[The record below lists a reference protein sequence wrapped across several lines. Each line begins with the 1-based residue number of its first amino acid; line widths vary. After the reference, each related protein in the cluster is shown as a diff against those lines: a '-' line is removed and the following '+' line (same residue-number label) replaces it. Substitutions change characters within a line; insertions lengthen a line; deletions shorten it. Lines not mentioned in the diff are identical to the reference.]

1 VPSDGRR
8 IPGIEGLRA
17 LAASSILV
25 FHCWFFS
32 TPNEMIRLG
41 PLTSFVPDLAFGVTL
56 FFVLSGF
63 LLYRPFAAAV
73 LAGTRAPSIRRYLI
87 NRMLRILPAYWV
99 ILLLVGFVLQSA
111 FVFLPHHP
119 IHGGLFDPSELFSN
133 MFLVQNYRPWTL
145 LTGIVPA
152 WSLGVEVVFYLT
164 LPVLALVALSLAR
177 RSSNPLR
184 RRLAALAPALI
195 LLAIGAS
202 GKAVATFVVTSHGP
216 FAGYQHDWNSVIE
229 KSFWCHADLFAF
241 GSALAVIQLEV
252 DRGEI
257 RPSRFWRAIAA
268 ATAVGAYAVT
278 ARWTNDIGERLGRS
292 PFNTLMAFACALLVA
307 LVVIR
312 SDDEQRQP
320 LLVRFLETRPLVA
333 VGVASYSVFLWHEP
347 IIYWLHDHHL
357 AWSGSAGFAPNLAV
371 TALVTGALSALTW
384 RYVERPA
391 LGLKRKKS
399 GVSPPTMPIEQL
411 EAAP

>member
-1 VPSDGRR
+1 
-8 IPGIEGLRA
+8 
-17 LAASSILV
+17 
-25 FHCWFFS
+25 
-32 TPNEMIRLG
+32 
-41 PLTSFVPDLAFGVTL
+41 VPDLAFGVTL
-56 FFVLSGF
+56 FFSLSGF
-63 LLYRPFAAAV
+63 LLYRPFAAT
-73 LAGTRAPSIRRYLI
+73 LLGGTRPPSIRKYLI

-99 ILLLVGFVLQSA
+99 ILFVVGFVLQSA

-119 IHGGLFDPSELFSN
+119 LHGGLFDPDELFSN
-133 MFLVQNYRPWTL
+133 MFLVQNYRPQTL

-164 LPVLALVALSLAR
+164 LPLLVLVAFALAR
-177 RSSNPLR
+177 RLPS

-202 GKAVATFVVTSHGP
+202 GKAVATFAVTSHGP

-241 GSALAVIQLEV
+241 GMALAVIHVEV
-252 DRGEI
+252 DRGTI
-257 RPSRFWRAIAA
+257 RPPRFWQAIAA
-268 ATAVGAYAVT
+268 ATAVGAYAAT
-278 ARWTNDIGERLGRS
+278 ARWTDDIGERLGRS
-292 PFNTLMAFACALLVA
+292 PFNTLMALACALLVS

-312 SDDEQRQP
+312 SGDGDQQRQP
-320 LLVRFLETRPLVA
+320 RLVRFLETRPLVA
-333 VGVASYSVFLWHEP
+333 VGVVSYSVFLWHEP

-357 AWSGSAGFAPNLAV
+357 AWAGPAGFVPNLAL

-391 LGLKRKKS
+391 LRLKVHGRR
-399 GVSPPTMPIEQL
+399 SPPTFPVEQI